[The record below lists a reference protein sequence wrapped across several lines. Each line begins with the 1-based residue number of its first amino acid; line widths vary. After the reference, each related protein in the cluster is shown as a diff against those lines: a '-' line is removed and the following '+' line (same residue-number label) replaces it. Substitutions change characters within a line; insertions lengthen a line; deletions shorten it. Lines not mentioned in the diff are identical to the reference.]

1 MNDEDEMRNINA
13 EAFKSGLIYGY
24 EDAIREEFAREG
36 LDITK
41 IEEWPVERIN
51 RVPQSLKAKLVPPL
65 KAIFQ
70 GFRQHLK
77 AKEAAGHGKGV
88 GPRG

>member
-1 MNDEDEMRNINA
+1 MADRRTSSKIVVEPSFDSN
-13 EAFKSGLIYGY
+13 
-24 EDAIREEFAREG
+24 EDAIREEFATEG

-51 RVPQSLKAKLVPPL
+51 RVPQNLKAKLVPPL

-70 GFRQHLK
+70 GFRKQLK
-77 AKEAAGHGKGV
+77 TAGPAGLSGTRT
-88 GPRG
+88 GR